1 MTKLNFALAD
11 ASSSGAVLE
20 KKNIY
25 IFFLG
30 GGGGGYLWDITI
42 YFSYVHFSN
51 ELIEF

>member
-25 IFFLG
+25 IFFFFG
-30 GGGGGYLWDITI
+30 GGGGTYGILLYIFPMFI
-42 YFSYVHFSN
+42 SVMN
-51 ELIEF
+51 